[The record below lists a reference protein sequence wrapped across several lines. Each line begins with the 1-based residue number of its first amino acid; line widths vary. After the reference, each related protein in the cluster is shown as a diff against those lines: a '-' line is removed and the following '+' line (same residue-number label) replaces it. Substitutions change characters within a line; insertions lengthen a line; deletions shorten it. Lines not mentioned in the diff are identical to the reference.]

1 MDRLNRS
8 AKAEYWQQLLNE
20 QTASGLTA
28 CAFCIE
34 KVLAVQS
41 FYQWKR
47 KLLQPSRPKGN
58 PVLVK
63 PAVQSL
69 VPVRIVASAPKPTS
83 LPIQI
88 VTPSGFSV
96 RVDSSMSPSEIAHLV
111 ASIEVS
117 LRGESCKPSHLKLV
131 SSLR

>member
-8 AKAEYWQQLLNE
+8 AKAEYWQQRLNE
-20 QTASGLTA
+20 QAASGLTA
-28 CAFCIE
+28 SAFCIQ
-34 KVLAVQS
+34 KGLAVQS

-47 KLLQPSRPKGN
+47 KLLQPIGLRDN

-69 VPVRIVASAPKPTS
+69 VPVRIVASNPRPAS

-117 LRGESCKPSHLKLV
+117 VRGESC
-131 SSLR
+131 

>member
-8 AKAEYWQQLLNE
+8 AKARYWQQLLNE
-20 QTASGLTA
+20 QAASGLTA
-28 CAFCIE
+28 RAFCIQRG
-34 KVLAVQS
+34 LAVQS

-47 KLLQPSRPKGN
+47 KLLQPVLPKDN
-58 PVLVK
+58 HVLVK
-63 PAVQSL
+63 PAAQSL
-69 VPVRIVASAPKPTS
+69 VPVRIVPSNPRPAS

-96 RVDSSMSPSEIAHLV
+96 RVDSSMPPSEVAILV

-117 LRGESCKPSHLKLV
+117 LRGESC
-131 SSLR
+131 

>member
-8 AKAEYWQQLLNE
+8 ARAGYWQQLLNE
-20 QTASGLTA
+20 QAASGLTA
-28 CAFCIE
+28 RAFCIQ
-34 KVLAVQS
+34 KGLAVQS

-47 KLLQPSRPKGN
+47 KLLQPAFPKDN
-58 PVLVK
+58 HVLVK

-69 VPVRIVASAPKPTS
+69 VPVRIVPSNPRPAS
-83 LPIQI
+83 LLIQI

-96 RVDSSMSPSEIAHLV
+96 RVDSSMPPSEVATLV

-117 LRGESCKPSHLKLV
+117 LRGESC
-131 SSLR
+131 

>member
-28 CAFCIE
+28 RAFCIQ
-34 KVLAVQS
+34 KGLAVQS

-47 KLLQPSRPKGN
+47 KLLQPVRPQDDRA
-58 PVLVK
+58 LVK
-63 PAVQSL
+63 PIVQSL
-69 VPVRIVASAPKPTS
+69 VPVRIVASNPKPTS

-96 RVDSSMSPSEIAHLV
+96 RVDSSMPPSEIAHLV

-117 LRGESCKPSHLKLV
+117 LRGESC
-131 SSLR
+131 

>member
-8 AKAEYWQQLLNE
+8 AKAGYWQQLLNE
-20 QTASGLTA
+20 QAASGLTA
-28 CAFCIE
+28 RAFCIQ
-34 KVLAVQS
+34 KGLAVQS

-47 KLLQPSRPKGN
+47 KLLQPAFPKDN
-58 PVLVK
+58 HVLVK

-69 VPVRIVASAPKPTS
+69 VPVRIVPSNPRPAS
-83 LPIQI
+83 LLIQI

-96 RVDSSMSPSEIAHLV
+96 RVDSSMPPSEVATLV

-117 LRGESCKPSHLKLV
+117 LRGESC
-131 SSLR
+131 

>member
-1 MDRLNRS
+1 VDRLNRS
-8 AKAEYWQQLLNE
+8 AKAEYWQQRLNE
-20 QTASGLTA
+20 QAASGLTA
-28 CAFCIE
+28 SAFCIQ
-34 KVLAVQS
+34 KGLAVQS

-47 KLLQPSRPKGN
+47 KLLQPIGLRDN

-69 VPVRIVASAPKPTS
+69 VPVRIVASNPRPAS

-117 LRGESCKPSHLKLV
+117 VRGESC
-131 SSLR
+131 

>member
-8 AKAEYWQQLLNE
+8 AKAGVWQLLLNE
-20 QTASGLTA
+20 QAASGLTA
-28 CAFCIE
+28 RAFCIQ
-34 KVLAVQS
+34 KGLAVQS

-47 KLLQPSRPKGN
+47 KLLQPIGPRDN

-63 PAVQSL
+63 PSVQSL

-117 LRGESCKPSHLKLV
+117 VRGESC
-131 SSLR
+131 

>member
-20 QTASGLTA
+20 QAESGLTA
-28 CAFCIE
+28 RAYCIQ
-34 KVLAVQS
+34 KGLDVQS

-47 KLLQPSRPKGN
+47 RLLQPVCTKEN
-58 PVLVK
+58 HILVK

-69 VPVRIVASAPKPTS
+69 VPVRIVPSNPKPIS
-83 LPIQI
+83 LSIQI

-96 RVDSSMSPSEIAHLV
+96 RVDSSMPPSEVANLV
-111 ASIEVS
+111 ASIEASV
-117 LRGESCKPSHLKLV
+117 
-131 SSLR
+131 

>member
-8 AKAEYWQQLLNE
+8 AKAGVWQLLLNE
-20 QTASGLTA
+20 QAASGLTA
-28 CAFCIE
+28 RAFCIQ
-34 KVLAVQS
+34 KGLAVQS

-47 KLLQPSRPKGN
+47 KLLQPIGPKN
-58 PVLVK
+58 THALVK
-63 PAVQSL
+63 PSVQSL
-69 VPVRIVASAPKPTS
+69 VPVRIVASAPNPTS
-83 LPIQI
+83 LPIHI

-117 LRGESCKPSHLKLV
+117 VRGESC
-131 SSLR
+131 

>member
-20 QTASGLTA
+20 QAASGLA
-28 CAFCIE
+28 ASAFCIQ
-34 KVLAVQS
+34 KGLAVQS

-47 KLLQPSRPKGN
+47 KLLQPIRPKDN
-58 PVLVK
+58 HVLVK

-69 VPVRIVASAPKPTS
+69 VPVRIVPSNPRPAS

-96 RVDSSMSPSEIAHLV
+96 RVDSSMSPTEIAHLV
-111 ASIEVS
+111 ASIEASV
-117 LRGESCKPSHLKLV
+117 RGESC
-131 SSLR
+131 